1 MLLFGATKQGIDTMV
16 TAFTVYHAVKLDH
29 HTAVAMAS
37 QTGKYDAIKSL
48 MVRVASAHSIK
59 FGLSPQP
66 RPAVSHAAGSSDDA
80 PPGLRDETFGPAP
93 LTPIADCFRATP
105 EWSRGAA
112 ST

>member
-1 MLLFGATKQGIDTMV
+1 MLLYGATKQRIDAMV

-29 HTAVAMAS
+29 HAAVAMAS

-80 PPGLRDETFGPAP
+80 PPEP
-93 LTPIADCFRATP
+93 
-105 EWSRGAA
+105 
-112 ST
+112 